1 MLVRY
6 NFLQDSNHHRKI
18 VQEVFLATKRRD
30 RSPNKQRATF
40 FIRSLLAALQSMWSL
55 ARLDLLLWR
64 RMPWAIASA
73 LIPPLGMAFMLVVLS
88 FTVTQEPV
96 ALVIQAQG
104 AYSRQM
110 AEMLEADNDAYALKV
125 MNMQEATQAL
135 HDQEIAAIIV
145 IPPDFDQ
152 QVIAHTARLQL
163 TLNNIDI
170 DFSDDIRR
178 SVQRSIGQF
187 DAAGLGSQVAYPPA
201 DIPGLDTSNPYLLSI
216 DEHDLRRTNVNFLSY
231 QVVPVFILLMLDVG
245 LMGTAL
251 LCAQDRER
259 GTARYLV
266 IAPLSDWVFVAGR
279 LLGGFCASCLA
290 VSIAGGICLLFG
302 VLAPSANH
310 WPALAALLIATA
322 LSASGIGAIL
332 GTFLRGTRNIALAAS
347 LLATYFF
354 FLGGGFT
361 TIAFLPQWIQAISF
375 FNPFRYAIDG
385 MRQALFYPD
394 LTGFSTDIAVLIGT
408 AVVAIFLGSLVM
420 RRSWTERG
428 FSIGIQNLPW
438 LNRAIRESRTSK

>member
-1 MLVRY
+1 VAAKRHY
-6 NFLQDSNHHRKI
+6 RSSG
-18 VQEVFLATKRRD
+18 KRRSAFIRHSQ
-30 RSPNKQRATF
+30 RSLKLRSSA
-40 FIRSLLAALQSMWSL
+40 RSLLVALQSMWSL

-73 LIPPLGMAFMLVVLS
+73 LLPPLGMALMLVVLS
-88 FTVTQEPV
+88 LTVSQEPV
-96 ALVIQAQG
+96 SLVIQSQG
-104 AYSRQM
+104 AYTRQM

-125 MNMQEATQAL
+125 MSLSEATQAL
-135 HDQEIAAIIV
+135 HDQRIAAIIT
-145 IPPDFDQ
+145 IPPGFDQ
-152 QVIAHTARLQL
+152 QVLAHTAHLQL

-170 DFSDDIRR
+170 DFSDDVRR

-187 DAAGLGSQVAYPPA
+187 DAVALGAHVAYSTTN
-201 DIPGLDTSNPYLLSI
+201 IPGIDAANPYLISI
-216 DEHDLRRTNVNFLSY
+216 DEHDLRQTNVNFLSY
-231 QVVPVFILLMLDVG
+231 QVIPVFILLILHIG

-266 IAPLSDWVFVAGR
+266 FAPLSDWVFVAGR

-290 VSIAGGICLLFG
+290 VLVAGGLCLLLHI
-302 VLAPSANH
+302 LAPPANH
-310 WPALAALLIATA
+310 LPALAALFIATA
-322 LSASGIGAIL
+322 LSASGIGALL
-332 GTFLRGTRNIALAAS
+332 GTFLRGTRTIALAAS

-361 TIAFLPQWIQAISF
+361 TIAFLPQWIQVISF

-394 LTGFSTDIAVLIGT
+394 LTGFSADITVLIGAALV
-408 AVVAIFLGSLVM
+408 AVFCGSLAV
-420 RRSWTERG
+420 RRSWR
-428 FSIGIQNLPW
+428 QN
-438 LNRAIRESRTSK
+438 R

>member
-1 MLVRY
+1 
-6 NFLQDSNHHRKI
+6 
-18 VQEVFLATKRRD
+18 
-30 RSPNKQRATF
+30 
-40 FIRSLLAALQSMWSL
+40 MWSL

-73 LIPPLGMAFMLVVLS
+73 LLPPLGMALMLVVLS
-88 FTVTQEPV
+88 LTVSQEPV
-96 ALVIQAQG
+96 SLVIQSQG
-104 AYSRQM
+104 AYARQM

-125 MNMQEATQAL
+125 MSLSEATQAL
-135 HDQEIAAIIV
+135 HDQRIAAIIT
-145 IPPDFDQ
+145 IPPGFDQ
-152 QVIAHTARLQL
+152 QVLAHTAHLQL

-170 DFSDDIRR
+170 DFSDDVRR

-187 DAAGLGSQVAYPPA
+187 DAVALGAHVAYSTTN
-201 DIPGLDTSNPYLLSI
+201 IPGIDAANPYLISI
-216 DEHDLRRTNVNFLSY
+216 DEHDLRQTNVNFLSY
-231 QVVPVFILLMLDVG
+231 QVIPVFILLILHIG

-266 IAPLSDWVFVAGR
+266 FAPLSDWVFVAGR

-290 VSIAGGICLLFG
+290 VLVAGGLCLLLHI
-302 VLAPSANH
+302 LAPPANH
-310 WPALAALLIATA
+310 LPALAALFIATA
-322 LSASGIGAIL
+322 LSASGIGALL
-332 GTFLRGTRNIALAAS
+332 GTFLRGTRTIALAAS

-394 LTGFSTDIAVLIGT
+394 LTGFSTDITVLIGAALV
-408 AVVAIFLGSLVM
+408 AVFCGSLAV
-420 RRSWTERG
+420 RRSWR
-428 FSIGIQNLPW
+428 QN
-438 LNRAIRESRTSK
+438 R

>member
-1 MLVRY
+1 
-6 NFLQDSNHHRKI
+6 
-18 VQEVFLATKRRD
+18 
-30 RSPNKQRATF
+30 
-40 FIRSLLAALQSMWSL
+40 MWSL

-73 LIPPLGMAFMLVVLS
+73 LLPPLGMALMLAVLS
-88 FTVTQEPV
+88 LTVTQEPV
-96 ALVIQAQG
+96 SLVIQSQG

-110 AEMLEADNDAYALKV
+110 AEMIEADNDAYALKV
-125 MNMQEATQAL
+125 MSMQEAMQAL
-135 HDQEIAAIIV
+135 HDQQVAAIIT
-145 IPPDFDQ
+145 IPPGFDQ
-152 QVIAHTARLQL
+152 QVITHTAHLQL

-187 DAAGLGSQVAYPPA
+187 DAAALGSQVAYTPTN
-201 DIPGLDTSNPYLLSI
+201 IPGIDSSNPYLISL
-216 DEHDLRRTNVNFLSY
+216 DEHDLRRTNVDFLSY
-231 QVVPVFILLMLDVG
+231 QIIPVFILLVLHIG

-251 LCAQDRER
+251 LCAQDRAR

-266 IAPLSDWVFVAGR
+266 VAPISDWVFVAGR

-290 VSIAGGICLLFG
+290 IIVAGGLCLIFG
-302 VLAPSANH
+302 VLTPPANH
-310 WPALAALLIATA
+310 LPALAALFAATA
-322 LSASGIGAIL
+322 LSAAGIGAIL

-361 TIAFLPQWIQAISF
+361 TIAFLPQWIQVISF

-394 LTGFSTDIAVLIGT
+394 LTGFPTDIAVLIGT
-408 AVVAIFLGSLVM
+408 AVIATFLGSLVM
-420 RRSWTERG
+420 HRSWNNGGDQGRSATSV
-428 FSIGIQNLPW
+428 SIVHLPW
-438 LNRAIRESRTSK
+438 LNRAIRKSRAGQ